1 MPSAFVLINTELGLE
16 DEVKE
21 ELVKIPGVK
30 EAYPVYGVYD
40 LIVKVEVDTDD
51 ELKEMVTYKIRGL
64 DKVRSTLTM
73 VVHV

>member
-1 MPSAFVLINTELGLE
+1 M
-16 DEVKE
+16 KE